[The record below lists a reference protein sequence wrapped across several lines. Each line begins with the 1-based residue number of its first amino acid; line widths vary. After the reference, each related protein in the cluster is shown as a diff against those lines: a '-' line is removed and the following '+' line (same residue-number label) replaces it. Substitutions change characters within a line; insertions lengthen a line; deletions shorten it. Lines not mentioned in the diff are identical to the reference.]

1 MLSRLET
8 LFRTQRRFVADVSHE
23 LRTPLTTI
31 QGNVELLRRGAAKD
45 AEARRETLA
54 DIETEVA
61 RMSRLV
67 ADLLL
72 LARMDA
78 GVELDVGP
86 VELDTLLLD
95 VYRQAQVMSDG
106 TDVCLGNEDQAVI
119 QGDADRLRQL
129 FLNLVDNALKYTPPG
144 GCVTLSVQKTEGWV
158 RVVVADTG
166 VGIPPEDL
174 QPGPSGVPMIFE
186 RFYRADPARS
196 RGGTGL
202 GLSIV
207 QWIVQ
212 AHGGRI
218 EVESSV
224 GSGSTFT
231 VWLPA

>member
-1 MLSRLET
+1 M
-8 LFRTQRRFVADVSHE
+8 H
-23 LRTPLTTI
+23 
-31 QGNVELLRRGAAKD
+31 
-45 AEARRETLA
+45 
-54 DIETEVA
+54 
-61 RMSRLV
+61 
-67 ADLLL
+67 
-72 LARMDA
+72 
-78 GVELDVGP
+78 
-86 VELDTLLLD
+86 
-95 VYRQAQVMSDG
+95 
-106 TDVCLGNEDQAVI
+106 
-119 QGDADRLRQL
+119 
-129 FLNLVDNALKYTPPG
+129 
-144 GCVTLSVQKTEGWV
+144 KTEGWV
-158 RVVVADTG
+158 QVVVADTG